1 MRGGDAEVGE
11 REGGVGEPQ
20 AELVLHGD
28 VIVIKVAIVDQESF
42 FELGLP
48 GVQMRGVFN
57 GRDDGREVVV

>member
-1 MRGGDAEVGE
+1 
-11 REGGVGEPQ
+11 
-20 AELVLHGD
+20 LHGD